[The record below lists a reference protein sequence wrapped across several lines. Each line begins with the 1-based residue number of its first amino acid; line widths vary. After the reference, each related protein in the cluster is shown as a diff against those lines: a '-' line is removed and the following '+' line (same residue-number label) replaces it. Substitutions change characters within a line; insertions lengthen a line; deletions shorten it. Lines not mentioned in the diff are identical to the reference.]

1 MARIITEEQLR
12 EARDGTAWRR
22 EPLARRIAYA
32 KRQGIPTAGNPPDE
46 VDAALE
52 RLLEGSDLLP
62 ALWFGAGSR
71 RADAVALVKTPEGA
85 GTGFLVSPELLLTNH
100 HVLPDPDLA
109 GSASARFRYEEDA
122 DGNITRA
129 KTFPLRPDRLFVTS
143 PTAELDYTVVA
154 VESAADGTPP
164 GAEYG
169 VIPLIAATGKI
180 MIGQPVNI
188 IQHPRGNP
196 REIAIRNNVL
206 LTVDDRTRLTYLTD
220 TEPGSSG
227 SPVFNDQWECVALHH
242 SSVAARDTAGHE
254 IDVNGNPVT
263 PSTPD
268 ALRKWI
274 ANEGIRVSAIMADL
288 RARTFPPEQH
298 DLLGRLLGAV
308 EEP

>member
-1 MARIITEEQLR
+1 MAHIITDKQLR

-22 EPLARRIAYA
+22 EPLDRRIAYA
-32 KRQGIPTAGNPPDE
+32 KRQGIPTAGNPPE
-46 VDAALE
+46 VVDAALE

-62 ALWFGAGSR
+62 ALWLAAGLR
-71 RADAVALVKTPEGA
+71 RADAVALVRTPSGP

-100 HVLPDPDLA
+100 HVLPDPDVA
-109 GSASARFRYEEDA
+109 HASSARFRYEEDS

-129 KTFPLRPDRLFVTS
+129 KAFDFRPDRYFVTS
-143 PTAELDYTVVA
+143 PAHELDYTVVA
-154 VESAADGTPP
+154 VESPTDGTPV

-188 IQHPRGNP
+188 IQHPRGSP

-206 LTVDDRTRLTYLTD
+206 LTVDGTTRITYLTD

-227 SPVFNDQWECVALHH
+227 SPVFNDHWECVALHH
-242 SSVAARDTAGHE
+242 SSVPARDSEGRE
-254 IDVNGNPVT
+254 IDVTGDPVT
-263 PSTPD
+263 PDTPD

-274 ANEGIRVSAIMADL
+274 ANEGIRVSAIVADL
-288 RARTFPPEQH
+288 RARTFLPDQQN
-298 DLLGRLLGAV
+298 LVGRLLDPV
-308 EEP
+308 EDS